1 MVFNGTNQCPYAIT
15 ICYYDS
21 AGVSTSDFA
30 SPGRSFPYG
39 TDADSVEIW
48 GFPGDSTDDSDCSSS
63 QLQADLAEFTIN
75 GSSNTDS
82 YQISNV
88 VCPSVPPA
96 SLPFP
101 ASFRMLSQLKKK
113 NHMSSS
119 AQDFR
124 FFRNFEPKPYANNFI
139 LECLQNAYNLG
150 ITINSQGINSCPSPS
165 CSISNI
171 TNFCQAPNTLTG
183 PLGDGCYNT
192 DGPNV
197 TSPTSGT
204 LAFANAC
211 PDAIS
216 YTTDTTGKV
225 FACPTGSDYEIVFSC
240 S

>member
-1 MVFNGTNQCPYAIT
+1 VVFNGTNQCPYAIT

-88 VCPSVPPA
+88 
-96 SLPFP
+96 
-101 ASFRMLSQLKKK
+101 
-113 NHMSSS
+113 
-119 AQDFR
+119 
-124 FFRNFEPKPYANNFI
+124 
-139 LECLQNAYNLG
+139 NAYNLG

>member
-1 MVFNGTNQCPYAIT
+1 MKNAVRIAALALLISVLSCFVIGSVDGIVVFNGTNQCPYAIT

-88 VCPSVPPA
+88 
-96 SLPFP
+96 
-101 ASFRMLSQLKKK
+101 
-113 NHMSSS
+113 
-119 AQDFR
+119 
-124 FFRNFEPKPYANNFI
+124 
-139 LECLQNAYNLG
+139 NAYNLG